1 MASPRGLVRQVNQNT
16 NDILALYDLQ
26 KETNETVKKIA
37 EVQQEHGRKF
47 EAIDSRLDGVEGR
60 LDGVE
65 GRLGG
70 VEGRLGG
77 VESQLGGVEGRLDSH
92 GKKLDEILGILRPAQ

>member
-1 MASPRGLVRQVNQNT
+1 MDNRLACRGPLANLIGMASPRGLVRQVNQNT

-60 LDGVE
+60 L
-65 GRLGG
+65 
-70 VEGRLGG
+70 
-77 VESQLGGVEGRLDSH
+77 GGVEGRLDSH